1 MFQMVST
8 LIERRC
14 VLKTGTHLLCLF
26 TELRPARFRKYLTG
40 SETIVSCSV
49 FLIISYIVGHLI
61 AYLSS
66 ITIEKF
72 VIWWFGYPSE
82 FLLKSEGKYWHFLH
96 DGISMAKAKKYH
108 YKREIVR
115 TYLLRAIVSIFLLPI
130 LIPTLIV
137 KILGGDDF
145 FVKNLDP
152 YLKEIILQKR
162 NALFQKLHLP
172 DSSHF
177 EKVDYHRVIYH
188 YEYEN
193 SCNHRTKMDNYVAL
207 YDFLRAI
214 TLIFTGMFLFVAGTG
229 LFGSNEIGLYFWIDL
244 LVLLALSY
252 ISFMSFFKFY
262 RRFTLEA
269 FMCLSTDKDL

>member
-1 MFQMVST
+1 MVST

-26 TELRPARFRKYLTG
+26 AELRPARFRKYLTG

-82 FLLKSEGKYWHFLH
+82 FLLKSEGKYWHFLQ

-207 YDFLRAI
+207 YDFLLAI